1 MHSAKIVKLRLTNY
15 KVFDE
20 ININLNQCNV
30 FIGPNSSGK
39 TSIAEFLIFFRGLI
53 RKYIDKG
60 TRYDYDI
67 EYFLKNAFR
76 IGQDKPLIFEVV
88 IFYGEYSYKYYV
100 EIFSSP
106 NIKTFW
112 ANEHFEIIEKK
123 SKSIILEGSMDIKE
137 VRPGIKGEIKFKG
150 LGYGNDRS
158 EIEKDFSYVQNSILK
173 RFYHEG
179 KNNINFDVVDQF
191 YKFWDNIRLYDFNLY
206 NKKEIC
212 KEAVISDEIILS
224 EDFKNL
230 MTVLLNINFKQK
242 EIFDDILKWLTQLVP
257 NFRDLIVQT
266 SNEKGLAFL
275 SFSEDDWN
283 KKYAPLI
290 QASDGIIRLL
300 CILTVLFNKE
310 KPTLIIFDEP
320 ENGIHPS
327 IRNYIADFSIAASD
341 DTQIIFLTHDSES
354 LRQFEIEM
362 IYYFKRKKGTTEIKL
377 LSDEK
382 SLIETIKALKDI
394 EKNTIVLT
402 HLTDSL

>member
-1 MHSAKIVKLRLTNY
+1 M
-15 KVFDE
+15 
-20 ININLNQCNV
+20 
-30 FIGPNSSGK
+30 
-39 TSIAEFLIFFRGLI
+39 
-53 RKYIDKG
+53 
-60 TRYDYDI
+60 
-67 EYFLKNAFR
+67 
-76 IGQDKPLIFEVV
+76 
-88 IFYGEYSYKYYV
+88 
-100 EIFSSP
+100 
-106 NIKTFW
+106 
-112 ANEHFEIIEKK
+112 
-123 SKSIILEGSMDIKE
+123 
-137 VRPGIKGEIKFKG
+137 
-150 LGYGNDRS
+150 
-158 EIEKDFSYVQNSILK
+158 
-173 RFYHEG
+173 
-179 KNNINFDVVDQF
+179 
-191 YKFWDNIRLYDFNLY
+191 
-206 NKKEIC
+206 
-212 KEAVISDEIILS
+212 
-224 EDFKNL
+224 
-230 MTVLLNINFKQK
+230 
-242 EIFDDILKWLTQLVP
+242 VP